1 MKILR
6 RGEKT
11 TNSDVMVE
19 IFCRKQGLSLFTN
32 RGGEEVLCKANRRI
46 GCCPPSWH
54 SLELKDLD
62 LKADKTLSLYTSN
75 YFHWML
81 FTELEFL
88 DLKSEKKQETNQF
101 LFM

>member
-54 SLELKDLD
+54 SLKLKDLD
-62 LKADKTLSLYTSN
+62 LKAEKNTEFMYIQKLSLDFVHRARIPY
-75 YFHWML
+75 
-81 FTELEFL
+81 
-88 DLKSEKKQETNQF
+88 ET
-101 LFM
+101 LI